1 MIRRAAMTVR
11 LRIETRTREPLG
23 PPTGVGAELPD
34 KIRLEPGGKALA
46 LERDRG

>member
-1 MIRRAAMTVR
+1 MIRRARTAVR

-23 PPTGVGAELPD
+23 PPAGVGVELPD